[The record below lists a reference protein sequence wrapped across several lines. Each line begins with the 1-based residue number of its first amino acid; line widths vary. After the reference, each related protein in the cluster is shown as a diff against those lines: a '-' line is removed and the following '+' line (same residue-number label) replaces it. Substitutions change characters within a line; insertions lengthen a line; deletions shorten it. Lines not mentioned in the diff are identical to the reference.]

1 MARSVEQL
9 FEIMQVFAKAKKYI
23 FSSEAEELTRKMITE
38 MYNSR
43 DKDFANGRTM
53 RTLFDQICKKQAQR
67 LQGVNIS
74 SMSNEELMT
83 INKEDIPYEAPQSVN
98 VDDCLKKL
106 DGLVGLTSVKKEISN
121 LTAFLNLQIRRGE
134 TQTFQGKHYVFTGN
148 PGTGKT
154 TVARIMA
161 DIFKTLGVVAR
172 GQLVEADRAKLVAGY
187 SYIYFFF
194 FLGYSCQQHGDI
206 CFVRFLSF
214 QERIKRPLR

>member
-1 MARSVEQL
+1 
-9 FEIMQVFAKAKKYI
+9 
-23 FSSEAEELTRKMITE
+23 

-98 VDDCLKKL
+98 VEDCLKKL

-172 GQLVEADRAKLVAGY
+172 GQLLADRKSV
-187 SYIYFFF
+187 
-194 FLGYSCQQHGDI
+194 
-206 CFVRFLSF
+206 V
-214 QERIKRPLR
+214 